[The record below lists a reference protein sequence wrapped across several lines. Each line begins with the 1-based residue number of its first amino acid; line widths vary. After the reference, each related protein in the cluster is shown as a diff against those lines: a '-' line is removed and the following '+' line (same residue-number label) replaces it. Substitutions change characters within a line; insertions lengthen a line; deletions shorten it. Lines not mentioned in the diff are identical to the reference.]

1 MPNSLFNVSSMR
13 YQSNLRMHENAL
25 TTAIERLASGKRI
38 NQAKD
43 GPVDNYHTK
52 KASNEILRTEKARQN
67 STDGASLLQVAEGT
81 CNEVQSI
88 LHRIRELAIQS
99 ANDTVTSTER
109 KYLDIEANG
118 LLKEI
123 NRIVA
128 STTFNTKQ
136 IFGNRGDSFSDEERN
151 LGFPYEPMPNEPRRD
166 TRLQY
171 DPRDPDNEEI
181 WRPFTAHNKKGEA
194 TRAGVLHIGS
204 GAGKIDEVKVSL
216 PEISYT
222 SLGLQTLSITYQN
235 GAARAIDDL
244 DYAMNSISTIR
255 SYMGSLVNRMDLR
268 TEYSDDRT
276 LALTDYVNRISDAD
290 FAKESTEMLSAQ
302 IKQQAATSVLA
313 QSNSRLNVVLEMLAK

>member
-1 MPNSLFNVSSMR
+1 
-13 YQSNLRMHENAL
+13 MHENAL

-151 LGFPYEPMPNEPRRD
+151 LGFPYEPNTNGPRR
-166 TRLQY
+166 
-171 DPRDPDNEEI
+171 DPRDPYDPNHPDVKV
-181 WRPFTAHNKKGEA
+181 WTPFTAHNKDGEA
-194 TRAGVLHIGS
+194 TRAGVLHVGS